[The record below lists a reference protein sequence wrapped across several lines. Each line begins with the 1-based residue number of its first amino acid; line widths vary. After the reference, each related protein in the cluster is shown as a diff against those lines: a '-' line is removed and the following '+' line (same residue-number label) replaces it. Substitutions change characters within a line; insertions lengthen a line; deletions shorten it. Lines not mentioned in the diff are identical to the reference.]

1 MNSII
6 SLHPAD
12 FYSCFYS
19 TLGHLFPIPS
29 QLSQGEARGTPCTHQ
44 ERQTTILT
52 HLQTIKVANWPK
64 CQEHLEGV
72 LAFTAGLGFENSDL
86 LAVRRGA
93 SHSTTAPE
101 PIFSAPVFITFSVM
115 SLRIVKIC
123 IFWKTVFIFCQNC
136 GNPSGAKPRLISYG
150 EVAKITLQSC
160 IMFPESHKS
169 FDLFDIRS
177 RDSSPPSPEG
187 LAMWK
192 WKATLFN
199 WCIS

>member
-6 SLHPAD
+6 SLHPAG
-12 FYSCFYS
+12 FYSCFCI

-29 QLSQGEARGTPCTHQ
+29 QLSWGEGRSTSCTHQ
-44 ERQTTILT
+44 ERQTTIHT

-86 LAVRRGA
+86 LAVRRRRQPLHHCA
-93 SHSTTAPE
+93 WTNIFRCCFYHLFCDVTAYSE
-101 PIFSAPVFITFSVM
+101 NLCFLKNSVFQ
-115 SLRIVKIC
+115 
-123 IFWKTVFIFCQNC
+123 KTQ
-136 GNPSGAKPRLISYG
+136 ISYG
-150 EVAKITLQSC
+150 EVAKITLQSS

-169 FDLFDIRS
+169 FDLFDTRS

-187 LAMWK
+187 LVIWK